1 MSDPRTEPSAARPPD
16 EPPTVPSSSVAGGP
30 ELTSDEMLL
39 RGVRLRDETALSM
52 LYDRYGGLVFTLAL
66 RVLGDRELAEEVMQD
81 VFLRCWH
88 GLEQH
93 VAARGRL
100 AGWLLGI
107 TRNRA
112 IDVLRGRQHQARPRE
127 SASLPEPGEREPG
140 APDSA
145 DQIALQ
151 AEVEPP
157 DAARCAGG
165 VCDGGA
171 GRGRPAAVRAAPVR
185 LSRLPL

>member
-88 GLEQH
+88 GLEQYDT
-93 VAARGRL
+93 ARGRL

-112 IDVLRGRQHQARPRE
+112 IDVLRGR
-127 SASLPEPGEREPG
+127 
-140 APDSA
+140 
-145 DQIALQ
+145 
-151 AEVEPP
+151 
-157 DAARCAGG
+157 
-165 VCDGGA
+165 
-171 GRGRPAAVRAAPVR
+171 
-185 LSRLPL
+185 